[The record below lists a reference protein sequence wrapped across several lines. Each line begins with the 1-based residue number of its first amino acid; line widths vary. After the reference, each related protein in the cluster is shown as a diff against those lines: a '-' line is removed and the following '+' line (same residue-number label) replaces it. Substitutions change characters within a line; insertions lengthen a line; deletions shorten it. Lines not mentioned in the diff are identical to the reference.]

1 MSTVPEPSLN
11 TISTSVGNESQLDD
25 ETKNLKEKLAACE
38 AEVSTL
44 KKQVASRNSKI
55 IKMHTNVANLEVINQ
70 ELEEVLSADATTSTD
85 SGHCEEVLVYS
96 MFSTTEDNV
105 SSKSINVED
114 FLIMFF

>member
-55 IKMHTNVANLEVINQ
+55 IKMHNNVANLEVINQ